1 MKFIAAVITL
11 LAVVGVAMTMGP
23 ADVVLNSSKV
33 SPVLIS
39 LVKLD
44 STQIFSSEAFAKD
57 KIRGNFTDQTRTS
70 LSDEGIPL
78 DVMDWKNKT
87 DELFPSV
94 NAGFGTQTPMTINPG
109 MPAAQTPVAISP
121 GMSAD
126 EFVASLGVN
135 ST

>member
-1 MKFIAAVITL
+1 MKFLAAVIGL
-11 LAVVGVAMTMGP
+11 LAIVGVAMTMGP

-33 SPVLIS
+33 SPILVS
-39 LVKLD
+39 MVKLD
-44 STQIFSSEAFAKD
+44 SSQIFSSEAFAKD
-57 KIRGNFTDQTRTS
+57 KIRGNFTGAAKTS

-87 DELFPSV
+87 DELLPSV
-94 NAGFGTQTPMTINPG
+94 SAGFGAQVPVTINPG